1 MGLMDILNGMQNG
14 PRGASANT
22 GRGGTS
28 PWMMAV
34 LGLLAYKAMKGGAL
48 GNLLGANE
56 RGTPSQLP
64 PAGGGIGDIVGQIL
78 GRGQNRPSGM
88 NPAATG
94 GSGLGGLLGGLLT
107 GGAAGTLLNGGL
119 RNLVGDMEQNGHG
132 DIAQS
137 WVGTGPN
144 QQLPPNDLAR
154 AIGLDDIDQLSSQV
168 GMPRD
173 QLLSE
178 LSDHLPEVV
187 NQLTPEGQLPA
198 DSEASQWV

>member
-1 MGLMDILNGMQNG
+1 MGLMDILNGMQSG
-14 PRGASANT
+14 PRSASA
-22 GRGGTS
+22 GRGGTP

-64 PAGGGIGDIVGQIL
+64 PAGGGLGDIVGQIL
-78 GRGQNRPSGM
+78 GRGQNQLSGV
-88 NPAATG
+88 NPPRTN

-119 RNLVGDMEQNGHG
+119 RNLIGDMEQNGHG
-132 DIAQS
+132 DAAQS
-137 WVGTGPN
+137 WVSRGPN
-144 QQLPPNDLAR
+144 HALEPNELAR
-154 AIGLDDIDQLSSQV
+154 AIGSEDIDQLSSQV
-168 GMPRD
+168 GLPRD

-178 LSDHLPEVV
+178 LSDHLPEFV
-187 NQLTPEGQLPA
+187 NQLTPDGQLPP

>member
-14 PRGASANT
+14 PRGGSANA
-22 GRGGTS
+22 GPGGTP

-64 PAGGGIGDIVGQIL
+64 PTAGGGIGDIVGQIL
-78 GRGQNRPSGM
+78 GGGQRRPADMNSSGS
-88 NPAATG
+88 G
-94 GSGLGGLLGGLLT
+94 GLGGLLGGLLT

-119 RNLVGDMEQNGHG
+119 RNLVGDMKQNGHG
-132 DIAQS
+132 DIAES
-137 WVGTGPN
+137 WVGTGAN

-154 AIGLDDIDQLSSQV
+154 AIGLDDVDQLSSQV
-168 GMPRD
+168 GMPRE

-178 LSDHLPEVV
+178 LSDRLPEFV

-198 DSEASQWV
+198 DSEASKWV

>member
-14 PRGASANT
+14 PQGAPTNT
-22 GRGGTS
+22 WRGGTP

-34 LGLLAYKAMKGGAL
+34 LGLLAQKAMKGGAL

-56 RGTPSQLP
+56 RGTPSQIP
-64 PAGGGIGDIVGQIL
+64 DAGGGLGDIVGQIL
-78 GRGQNRPSGM
+78 NRAQNRPGM
-88 NPAATG
+88 NPSG
-94 GSGLGGLLGGLLT
+94 SSGSGLGGLLGGLLT

-119 RNLVGDMEQNGHG
+119 RNLIGDMEQNGHR
-132 DIAQS
+132 DTART

-144 QQLPPNDLAR
+144 QQLPPNDLAQ
-154 AIGLDDIDQLSSQV
+154 AIGSDDIDQLSSQV
-168 GMPRD
+168 GIPRD

-178 LSDHLPEVV
+178 LSSHLPEFV
-187 NQLTPEGQLPA
+187 NQLTPKGQLPA